1 MRRLLRGVS
10 RLWGARPGGR
20 DLALLVACG
29 VGVALGL
36 KPFGLWPLS
45 LIALACGMA
54 LVVRQA
60 RPGAAA
66 WAGFALGLGHFG
78 LALSWIVS
86 PFLVDA
92 QTYGWMAP
100 FAVVLM
106 ASGMALFWAFA
117 AAFSAFAPRRM
128 LALVAALSAV
138 ELARNYALTGFPWAQ
153 PGQVLIGTPVDQVA
167 ALVGANGLT
176 GLMIGV
182 AGLLALLRPA
192 PVSVGLAVFAAAWGF
207 GAVQLAQPAPPPQGA
222 VLRLVQPNAAQN
234 LKWDP
239 GKAAT
244 FFDRLLAETSAPP
257 EPGRPRPDLV
267 IWPETALPYL
277 VERQPELVTIITKA
291 AQGAAVAVGR
301 DRILGAQGW
310 NNLTVYDAQG
320 QTLGS
325 YDKHHLVPFGE
336 YIPFGDLLYDL
347 FGIRAFAAKTGHAFT
362 AGPGPAV
369 LDLGG
374 KLGKVL
380 PLICYEAD
388 FPQDVRG
395 APGRADWILQ
405 VTNDA
410 WFGTFSGPF
419 QHAAQSRLRAIEA
432 GLPLIR
438 VANTGVTE
446 VVDARGRV
454 LASLPFGTQGHLD
467 AALPGALSPT
477 PYARFGDNPL
487 LLWLAGS
494 AALAFGRRRAPSA

>member
-1 MRRLLRGVS
+1 MGLSGLHRV
-10 RLWGARPGGR
+10 WGARPGWRRLG
-20 DLALLVACG
+20 LLLACG

-36 KPFGLWPLS
+36 EPFRLWPLA
-45 LIALACGMA
+45 LIALAGGLA
-54 LVVRQA
+54 LLVREA

-66 WAGFALGLGHFG
+66 WAGFAFGLGHFG
-78 LALSWIVS
+78 LALVWIVS
-86 PFLVDA
+86 PFLVDV

-138 ELARNYALTGFPWAQ
+138 ELARNYVLTGFPWAQ
-153 PGQVLIGTPVDQVA
+153 PGQVMIGTPLDQVA
-167 ALVGANGLT
+167 ALVGGNGLT
-176 GLMIGV
+176 ALVIGV
-182 AGLLALLRPA
+182 AGLLALLRPL
-192 PVSVGLAVFAAAWGF
+192 PVIVGLALFAWAWGF
-207 GAVQLAQPAPPPQGA
+207 GAMQLAKPAPALQGA
-222 VLRLVQPNAAQN
+222 LLRLVQPNAAQN
-234 LKWDP
+234 LKWDADE
-239 GKAAT
+239 AAT

-257 EPGRPRPDLV
+257 EPGQPRPDLV

-277 VERQPELVTIITKA
+277 VERQPELVTIITGA

-301 DRILGAQGW
+301 DRIVGVQGW
-310 NNLTVYDAQG
+310 NNLTVYDAAG
-320 QTLGS
+320 AELGS

-336 YIPFGDLLYDL
+336 YIPFGDLMYDL
-347 FGIRAFAAKTGHAFT
+347 FGIRSFTAQTGHAFT
-362 AGPGPAV
+362 AGPGPQV
-369 LDLGG
+369 LDLGP

-395 APGRADWILQ
+395 APMRADWILQ

-419 QHAAQSRLRAIEA
+419 QHAAQSRLRAVEA
-432 GLPLIR
+432 GLPLVR
-438 VANTGVTE
+438 VGNTGVTE

-467 AALPGALSPT
+467 AALPGALPAT
-477 PYARFGDNPL
+477 LYARFGDIPL

-494 AALAFGRRRAPSA
+494 AALAFRRRRTPSA